1 MRSSC
6 KILLFMAAFLDSVIP
21 GSCLEIIAHRGAS
34 HEAPENTVAAVR
46 QAWKQSSDAVEIDI
60 HLSRDGQIVVM
71 HDATAE
77 RTAGDERKISEMSL
91 DEIRALDAGTW
102 KNREYAGEK
111 VPLLD
116 EILALIPPGK
126 RLYIEVKCGREIVP
140 ELVCALERAGKPGRE
155 VCIISF
161 DWDLLRELKKQIPQY
176 EAFWIRGYDANI
188 GIEEAYREFIKRCR
202 DADLD
207 GIDLSHAWPL
217 DARWMKEFREAG
229 LKVLAW
235 TVDDPV
241 VARRLTELGVDGIT
255 TNRPGWLRDQLDQ
268 PDQLGKGEALTGKTT
283 Y

>member
-91 DEIRALDAGTW
+91 DEI
-102 KNREYAGEK
+102 
-111 VPLLD
+111 
-116 EILALIPPGK
+116 LALIPPGK

-155 VCIISF
+155 VSIISF

-268 PDQLGKGEALTGKTT
+268 PDQLGKGEALTEKTT